1 VDRRGLQDLQTE
13 GPRPPTTTNY
23 RAGEEKSILKKKS
36 VDTPLRV
43 ARVLKLVD
51 EEEDLEAQQPLEAA
65 PGPISIA
72 PTIGEELDV
81 EVIEAPLMKKR
92 KLVKGVEVSTLDVK
106 AMNVA
111 NFLAAQRK

>member
-1 VDRRGLQDLQTE
+1 
-13 GPRPPTTTNY
+13 
-23 RAGEEKSILKKKS
+23 LKKKS

-43 ARVLKLVD
+43 AKVLKLVD
-51 EEEDLEAQQPLEAA
+51 KEEDLEAQQPFEAA

-92 KLVKGVEVSTLDVK
+92 KLVKGLK
-106 AMNVA
+106 
-111 NFLAAQRK
+111 FLPLMLRQ